1 MQWHYPISFHS
12 CAGDGEDLADHTKD
26 LLSKRVQEL
35 NVLSRDGKGL
45 VFSSNSWYMLNTKI

>member
-1 MQWHYPISFHS
+1 MTCDSISFHS

-35 NVLSRDGKGL
+35 NVLSRDGEGL
-45 VFSSNSWYMLNTKI
+45 LCLSNSWYMLDP